1 MMENPYERARAAN
14 IAKNRAIMVKL
25 GILASDLR
33 AHDGPS
39 SSSRGAREGDVA
51 ENSKPVRTAKRR
63 RARATAT
70 EATTAVRRSSRRRV
84 EKSPVV
90 DVDVEEEEE
99 EARDDAAHETAAREY
114 ASRHAGKQARAAIVG
129 TNSYQHTLMRVRTMD
144 DNALK
149 RRVETIERAKGK
161 HCVTKMRL
169 FARVLYLEGK
179 AELAGEAAE
188 SLERLIDALGDPE
201 EDETNKAREDHA
213 RECAAARAAG
223 TETMVFHCDAT
234 TNLDDASV
242 YADVVRI
249 EAEAS
254 KEEANETGAIDA
266 ASTINVPNVNAWQ
279 RAAVRLSGRDGLLGG
294 SGNFVSLSDKD
305 GTYHVERATKEM
317 KKKMIRKPPR

>member
-1 MMENPYERARAAN
+1 M
-14 IAKNRAIMVKL
+14 
-25 GILASDLR
+25 
-33 AHDGPS
+33 
-39 SSSRGAREGDVA
+39 
-51 ENSKPVRTAKRR
+51 
-63 RARATAT
+63 
-70 EATTAVRRSSRRRV
+70 RRSSRRRV

-234 TNLDDASV
+234 TSLDDASV

-254 KEEANETGAIDA
+254 KEEANETGAIHA

>member
-1 MMENPYERARAAN
+1 M
-14 IAKNRAIMVKL
+14 
-25 GILASDLR
+25 
-33 AHDGPS
+33 
-39 SSSRGAREGDVA
+39 
-51 ENSKPVRTAKRR
+51 
-63 RARATAT
+63 
-70 EATTAVRRSSRRRV
+70 
-84 EKSPVV
+84 
-90 DVDVEEEEE
+90 
-99 EARDDAAHETAAREY
+99 
-114 ASRHAGKQARAAIVG
+114 
-129 TNSYQHTLMRVRTMD
+129 
-144 DNALK
+144 
-149 RRVETIERAKGK
+149 
-161 HCVTKMRL
+161 
-169 FARVLYLEGK
+169 
-179 AELAGEAAE
+179 
-188 SLERLIDALGDPE
+188 IDALGDPE